1 MKMTFIGAT
10 HQVTGS
16 CTYIEAC
23 GKKFLVDFGM
33 EQGASMYETVQIP
46 VSPSQI
52 DFVLL
57 THAHIDHSGLLPL
70 LCAGGFS
77 GNIYCQNA
85 TANLCSIM
93 LRDSAHIQE
102 FEAEWKSRKGKR
114 KGSEEIQ
121 PLYTTADAE
130 LAIKALR
137 GYEYEQNIQIAE
149 GINVLFRDAGHLLGS
164 SGIQLTLEENGEKR
178 TVIFSGDIGN
188 FDIPLIRDPAYF
200 EKADYAVMESTYGN
214 RLHQKPDNYPEALAA
229 VTEETFARG
238 GNVVIPSFAVGR
250 TQELLYYY
258 RQIKRDGLV
267 KSFPD
272 FKVYVDSPLAI
283 EATAIFNQN
292 QDSCYDD
299 EAKSFV
305 TSGINP
311 ISFNGLSIAVTS
323 DESRAINFDNKPKV
337 IISASGMCEAG
348 RIKHHLKH
356 NLWRREST
364 VLFVGYQAVGT
375 LGRKLVDG
383 ADRVKLFGED
393 IYVGAKILQLP
404 GLSGHADKNGLD
416 RWIGSIDGTKGVF
429 VIHGESDTAE
439 QYTAHLR
446 EDMQLDAHCPYSG
459 AELDLISGKFV
470 NAVPRP
476 TEKKERASTPYLR
489 LKAAAERLERIIAA
503 SGGLSNKELAAM
515 TDTLNNLCSRWE

>member
-1 MKMTFIGAT
+1 
-10 HQVTGS
+10 
-16 CTYIEAC
+16 
-23 GKKFLVDFGM
+23 
-33 EQGASMYETVQIP
+33 
-46 VSPSQI
+46 
-52 DFVLL
+52 
-57 THAHIDHSGLLPL
+57 
-70 LCAGGFS
+70 
-77 GNIYCQNA
+77 
-85 TANLCSIM
+85 
-93 LRDSAHIQE
+93 
-102 FEAEWKSRKGKR
+102 
-114 KGSEEIQ
+114 
-121 PLYTTADAE
+121 
-130 LAIKALR
+130 
-137 GYEYEQNIQIAE
+137 
-149 GINVLFRDAGHLLGS
+149 
-164 SGIQLTLEENGEKR
+164 
-178 TVIFSGDIGN
+178 
-188 FDIPLIRDPAYF
+188 
-200 EKADYAVMESTYGN
+200 
-214 RLHQKPDNYPEALAA
+214 
-229 VTEETFARG
+229 
-238 GNVVIPSFAVGR
+238 
-250 TQELLYYY
+250 
-258 RQIKRDGLV
+258 
-267 KSFPD
+267 
-272 FKVYVDSPLAI
+272 
-283 EATAIFNQN
+283 
-292 QDSCYDD
+292 
-299 EAKSFV
+299 
-305 TSGINP
+305 
-311 ISFNGLSIAVTS
+311 
-323 DESRAINFDNKPKV
+323 
-337 IISASGMCEAG
+337 MCEAG